1 MRLKINEIEA
11 IKKVAK
17 TIFKNPEIYL
27 FGSRV
32 NDDLKGGDIDLY
44 IKINYKP
51 DLTDDIKFL
60 VKLKKII
67 GDRKID
73 LIIDYPKRKKEL
85 IDEIV
90 KKEGIRI
97 E

>member
-11 IKKVAK
+11 IKKVANVV
-17 TIFKNPEIYL
+17 FRHPEIYL

>member
-1 MRLKINEIEA
+1 MRLREKEKIA
-11 IKKVAK
+11 IKKVANK
-17 TIFKNPEIYL
+17 IFKNPKIYL

-32 NDDLKGGDIDLY
+32 NDNLKGGDIDLY
-44 IKINYKP
+44 IQLSYKP

-60 VKLKKII
+60 VKLKREI

-73 LIIDYPKRKKEL
+73 LVIDYPERKKEL

-90 KKEGIRI
+90 RKEGIEI

>member
-1 MRLKINEIEA
+1 MRLKKSEIEV
-11 IKKVAK
+11 IKEVANL
-17 TIFKNPEIYL
+17 IFKNPDIYL

-32 NDDLKGGDIDLY
+32 KDNIKGGDIDLR
-44 IKINYKP
+44 IKLSYKP
-51 DLTDDIKFL
+51 NLTDDVKFL
-60 VKLKKII
+60 AKLKRII

-73 LIIDYPKRKKEL
+73 LIIDYPNRKKEL